1 MKRYT
6 EDNMPPEKTII
17 IAVNDIR
24 GTPVKKGDGVINL
37 FEIKNMEKH
46 IAFVDVNGKIWWG
59 YHPDNF
65 REAKDDDL

>member
-46 IAFVDVNGKIWWG
+46 IAFVDVNDKIWWG
-59 YHPDNF
+59 YHPDNI